1 MEEALAYLTGLPSL
15 LVYALL
21 GAGAAVENVLPVVP
35 ADTFIVAGGF
45 LAGLGT
51 VDPAAA
57 FGVVWAFNVGAA
69 TAVYGAGR
77 RWGPGFFRRG
87 WGRRLLA
94 EDQLARLASFY
105 ERWGVGA
112 VFAARFLPGYR
123 ALVPVFAGVTG
134 QPPGRVVA
142 PLLAA
147 SAIWYGGLVGAGY
160 MAGNNLDA
168 VATAVRNM
176 NAGLLAVAVALAVPL
191 AVAWRRTRRR
201 PPRGTG
207 RGPLDSRG
215 GSSQETGRKPSPE
228 LRRGA

>member
-1 MEEALAYLTGLPSL
+1 MEETLAYLTGLPPL
-15 LVYALL
+15 LLYVLL
-21 GAGAAVENVLPVVP
+21 GTGAAVENVLPVVP

-51 VDPAAA
+51 VDLAVA
-57 FGVVWAFNVGAA
+57 FGVVWAFNVAGA

-77 RWGPGFFRRG
+77 RWGPGLFRRG
-87 WGRRLLA
+87 WARRLLE
-94 EDQLARLASFY
+94 EDQLARLGSFY

-160 MAGNNLDA
+160 AAGNNLEA
-168 VATAVRNM
+168 VATWIRNV
-176 NAGLLAVAVALAVPL
+176 NAGLLALALVLAVPL
-191 AVAWRRTRRR
+191 VVVWRRTRRR
-201 PPRGTG
+201 S
-207 RGPLDSRG
+207 SRG
-215 GSSQETGRKPSPE
+215 AGRRQSPE
-228 LRRGA
+228 LRDGA

>member
-1 MEEALAYLTGLPSL
+1 MEVTLAYLTGLPPL
-15 LVYALL
+15 LVYVLL

-51 VDPAAA
+51 VDLAAA
-57 FGVVWAFNVGAA
+57 FGIVWAFNVGGA

-77 RWGPGFFRRG
+77 RWGPGLFRRG
-87 WGRRLLA
+87 WGRRLLE
-94 EDQLARLASFY
+94 EDQLARLGSFY

-134 QPPGRVVA
+134 QSPGRVVA

-160 MAGNNLDA
+160 VAGNNLEA
-168 VATAVRNM
+168 VATWIRNV
-176 NAGLLAVAVALAVPL
+176 NAGLLALALVLVVPL
-191 AVAWRRTRRR
+191 VVMWRRTRRR
-201 PPRGTG
+201 S
-207 RGPLDSRG
+207 SRG
-215 GSSQETGRKPSPE
+215 AGRRRSPE
-228 LRRGA
+228 LQDGA